1 MPPFERVAWIASRE
15 LTRKAQN
22 NTKRSN
28 YCALIEQWLF
38 SFVCYNATAKLCMWQ
53 KKMLVESAA
62 ENNNEKRE
70 TADTAYER
78 TKTQNSTEVKNTN
91 NKK

>member
-28 YCALIEQWLF
+28 NCALMGGVVV
-38 SFVCYNATAKLCMWQ
+38 FVCL
-53 KKMLVESAA
+53 L
-62 ENNNEKRE
+62 
-70 TADTAYER
+70 
-78 TKTQNSTEVKNTN
+78 
-91 NKK
+91 